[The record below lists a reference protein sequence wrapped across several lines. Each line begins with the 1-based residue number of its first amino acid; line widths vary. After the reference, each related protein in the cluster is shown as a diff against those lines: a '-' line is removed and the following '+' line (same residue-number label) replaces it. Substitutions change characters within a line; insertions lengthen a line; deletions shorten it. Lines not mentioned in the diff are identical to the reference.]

1 LQKNPGDINLKQR
14 NMIKTGFQ
22 KVVLKADDYDKFFF
36 DFIVNR
42 FEYYYCNYGNFFS
55 IQPELRYKEFT
66 TLKDD
71 LRQYHTEVISVNKD
85 VDVKQIQSLKR
96 YCELLRGKIDVHK
109 SVSRTELTMFLDYCI
124 QNLDSMVDKF
134 ISEILSRLE

>member
-1 LQKNPGDINLKQR
+1 MKKAEFKR
-14 NMIKTGFQ
+14 
-22 KVVLKADDYDKFFF
+22 VVLKADDYDRFVFA
-36 DFIVNR
+36 FIVNR
-42 FEYYYCNYGNFFS
+42 FDYFDGYYGHFFS

-71 LRQYHTEVISVNKD
+71 LKQYHTEVISIHKD

-96 YCELLRGKIDVHK
+96 SCELLKGKINVSK
-109 SVSRTELTMFLDYCI
+109 SVRRSEFTMFLDYCI

-134 ISEILSRLE
+134 IDEILV